1 MKATKSPTPVP
12 LGARKVD
19 DETIRGVAPTKT
31 VGEARARKPVSIT
44 QDLLTLFKIRVT
56 SLVVLTSALGY
67 FLAAR
72 KMHVDVLTWKMT
84 VTLLGIGVVSGG
96 AAALNQAIEWR
107 QDGKMSRTK
116 DRPVPSGR
124 MAQRTAL
131 MLGLLAV
138 AGGCGMLWAVTNPLT
153 AVLTLA
159 TAAAYV
165 LIYTPLKMMTPVSTL
180 VGAFPGAMPPV
191 LGWTAIT
198 GSVDPES
205 LALFAILFFW
215 QFPHFLSI
223 AWLYRDDYERA
234 GIRMRPVVDQTGRIT
249 LTEILANG
257 VVLIPVSLAPVL
269 LGMGGWPYI
278 AAAVLLG
285 IGYLAFGIRLAMLRQ
300 PPSAA
305 STKRHAR
312 QLLQASVIY
321 LPLLVVALI
330 ADGAR

>member
-1 MKATKSPTPVP
+1 MKTSTP

-19 DETIRGVAPTKT
+19 DETIRGVAPTRT
-31 VGEARARKPVSIT
+31 VGETRAKKAVTPL
-44 QDLLTLFKIRVT
+44 QDVLTLFKIRVT
-56 SLVVLTSALGY
+56 SMVVLTGALGF
-67 FLAAR
+67 FLAGR
-72 KMHVDVLTWKMT
+72 KTGTDVMTWKM
-84 VTLLGIGVVSGG
+84 VATLLGIGIVSAG

-107 QDGKMSRTK
+107 TDLMMARTK

-124 MAQRTAL
+124 MSQRTAII
-131 MLGLLAV
+131 LGLIAV
-138 AGGCGMLWAVTNPLT
+138 IAGCGLLLAMTNPLT
-153 AVLTLA
+153 AFLTLL

-165 LIYTPLKMMTPVSTL
+165 LVYTPLKMITPVSTL

-198 GSVDPES
+198 GVLDPES

-215 QFPHFLSI
+215 QFPHFLAI

-234 GIRMRPVVDQTGRIT
+234 GIKMRPVVDQTGRIT

-269 LGMGGWPYI
+269 LGLGHWPYV

-285 IGYLAFGIRLAMLRQ
+285 LGYLAFGIRLAMLRL

-305 STKRHAR
+305 STKKHAR
-312 QLLQASVIY
+312 QLLQASIIY
-321 LPLLVVALI
+321 LPLLVIALI
-330 ADGAR
+330 VDGAR

>member
-1 MKATKSPTPVP
+1 MGP
-12 LGARKVD
+12 RKVD
-19 DETIRGVAPTKT
+19 ETFRGVAPTRT
-31 VGEARARKPVSIT
+31 VGETRAKQPVT
-44 QDLLTLFKIRVT
+44 RFQDLLTLFKIRVT
-56 SLVVLTSALGY
+56 SMVVLTGALGF

-72 KMHVDVLTWKMT
+72 KTGVDVMTWKMVAT
-84 VTLLGIGVVSGG
+84 MLGIGITSAG

-107 QDGKMSRTK
+107 ADAKMARTK

-124 MAQRTAL
+124 MTQRTAVA
-131 MLGLLAV
+131 LGLIAVV
-138 AGGCGMLWAVTNPLT
+138 AGCGLLLAMTNPLT
-153 AVLTLA
+153 ALLTLL

-165 LIYTPLKMMTPVSTL
+165 LLYTPLKMITPVSTL

-215 QFPHFLSI
+215 QFPHFLAI

-234 GIRMRPVVDQTGRIT
+234 GIKMRPVVDQTGRIT

-269 LGMGGWPYI
+269 LGLGHWPYVV
-278 AAAVLLG
+278 AAVVLG
-285 IGYLAFGIRLAMLRQ
+285 LGYLAFGIRLAMLRL